1 MNLGQKIDL
10 TKILQSRRFHFF
22 FKDSKKCLLSSNLNR
37 GHIALKLLKKC
48 KNPAISKVWK
58 IIKQLLPKYWKKILF
73 LTTNSIFPQ
82 DNISNT
88 VIHLVRTEAKHP

>member
-22 FKDSKKCLLSSNLNR
+22 FTDSKKCLLSSNLNR

-48 KNPAISKVWK
+48 KKTAISKVWK
-58 IIKQLLPKYWKKILF
+58 IIKQSLKYWKKILVF
-73 LTTNSIFPQ
+73 NYKFNFP
-82 DNISNT
+82 
-88 VIHLVRTEAKHP
+88 PG

>member
-1 MNLGQKIDL
+1 MDLGQKIDL

-48 KNPAISKVWK
+48 KKTAISKVWK
-58 IIKQLLPKYWKKILF
+58 IIKQLPIYWKKNS
-73 LTTNSIFPQ
+73 TTTSIFPQ

-88 VIHLVRTEAKHP
+88 VIHLVRTEARHPYF

>member
-22 FKDSKKCLLSSNLNR
+22 FTDSKKCLLSSNLNR
-37 GHIALKLLKKC
+37 SHIALKLLKKC
-48 KNPAISKVWK
+48 KKTAISKVWK
-58 IIKQLLPKYWKKILF
+58 IIKQLPKYIEKKFLF
-73 LTTNSIFPQ
+73 STTNSIFPQ

-88 VIHLVRTEAKHP
+88 VIHLVRTEARHP